1 MARSLE
7 YYKEQRDFALA
18 QAELE
23 TFDRAGWL
31 RLAEEWGKLAEV
43 AAAEL
48 EHGDPERPKPHI
60 LDS

>member
-31 RLAEEWGKLAEV
+31 RLAEEWAKLAEV
-43 AAAEL
+43 AAAEI
-48 EHGDPERPKPHI
+48 ERGDSEKPQTHI
-60 LDS
+60 IDS